1 MKILKIFGIV
11 VGIHVFALL
20 LIFANPGCSSSGKQP
35 ALADTTPPVAEPAV
49 SSSTTVTAAPAPIIN
64 PTPTSAISFNPDAP
78 AVSGP
83 SGSFSSA
90 PRQSPTRPGTPVAQ
104 TIVEEPVANVT
115 PAETY
120 VVKSGDN
127 LWNIAKKHNVDYKTL
142 ATVNSL
148 PTSTVLHAG
157 QKLVIPGKVASAP
170 ATKTKSSTGA
180 TKTAPN
186 AATNG
191 SSAPVEAAVAPAT
204 KTEGAMKH
212 IVQSGE
218 PLSVIARRYGVK
230 TGDLALANGITD
242 PAKVRAGTE
251 LIIPGWD
258 AKKAATKNGK
268 SSTKSSSSTPAPR
281 VEAAP
286 PPAIDFNSPPPTMAP
301 AQSTPSTFTPPVI
314 SIDPSQPP
322 RNP

>member
-35 ALADTTPPVAEPAV
+35 ALADTASLPAAEPAA
-49 SSSTTVTAAPAPIIN
+49 SNSTLVTPAPAPVIN
-64 PTPTSAISFNPDAP
+64 VAPPASTFNPDAP
-78 AVSGP
+78 AVAAP
-83 SGSFSSA
+83 NFATSA

-120 VVKSGDN
+120 VVKAGDN
-127 LWNIAKKHNVDYKTL
+127 LWSIAKKHNLDYKTL
-142 ATVNSL
+142 ATANNL
-148 PTSTVLHAG
+148 PTSTILHAG
-157 QKLVIPGKVASAP
+157 QKLLIPGKVASAP
-170 ATKTKSSTGA
+170 APKTKGAATKATTNGA
-180 TKTAPN
+180 TAMSPSQAETAPAS
-186 AATNG
+186 AA
-191 SSAPVEAAVAPAT
+191 
-204 KTEGAMKH
+204 KTEGVMKH

-258 AKKAATKNGK
+258 AKKAAAKNGK
-268 SSTKSSSSTPAPR
+268 GSAKSPTATPAPK

-286 PPAIDFNSPPPTMAP
+286 PPAIDFSSPPPSMAP
-301 AQSTPSTFTPPVI
+301 APSQSTFTPPVI

>member
-35 ALADTTPPVAEPAV
+35 ALADTVPQPSAEPAAAT
-49 SSSTTVTAAPAPIIN
+49 STTVTPAPAPIIN
-64 PTPTSAISFNPDAP
+64 AAPAASFSFNPDAP
-78 AVSGP
+78 AVAAP
-83 SGSFSSA
+83 GSLSSSA

-104 TIVEEPVANVT
+104 AIVDEPVANVT

-120 VVKSGDN
+120 VVKAGDN
-127 LWNIAKKHNVDYKTL
+127 LWNIAKKYNVDYKTL
-142 ATVNSL
+142 ATANNL
-148 PTSTVLHAG
+148 PTSTILHAG

-170 ATKTKSSTGA
+170 AVKAKAAAGA
-180 TKTAPN
+180 GKAAPN
-186 AATNG
+186 GVAAGTA
-191 SSAPVEAAVAPAT
+191 SVDAASAPKAEGVEHV
-204 KTEGAMKH
+204 
-212 IVQSGE
+212 VQSGE
-218 PLSVIARRYGVK
+218 SLSVIARRYDVK

-242 PAKVRAGTE
+242 PKKIKAGMK
-251 LIIPGWD
+251 LVIPGYQ
-258 AKKAATKNGK
+258 ATK
-268 SSTKSSSSTPAPR
+268 SSTTKSGKNTSKSPAATPAPK

-286 PPAIDFNSPPPTMAP
+286 PPAIDFSSPPPSMAP
-301 AQSTPSTFTPPVI
+301 SPASPTFTPPVI

>member
-35 ALADTTPPVAEPAV
+35 ALTDTAPQPASEPNA
-49 SSSTTVTAAPAPIIN
+49 SNATTVTPAPAPVIN
-64 PTPTSAISFNPDAP
+64 AAPPASFAFNPDAP
-78 AVSGP
+78 AVAAP
-83 SGSFSSA
+83 NFAASS
-90 PRQSPTRPGTPVAQ
+90 PRQSPTRPNTPVAHA
-104 TIVEEPVANVT
+104 IVDEPVANVA

-120 VVKSGDN
+120 VVKAGDN
-127 LWNIAKKHNVDYKTL
+127 LWNIAKKYNVDYKTL
-142 ATVNSL
+142 ATANNL

-170 ATKTKSSTGA
+170 AAKTKGTSAAKSASGA
-180 TKTAPN
+180 P
-186 AATNG
+186 AA
-191 SSAPVEAAVAPAT
+191 SAPVEAAVATSAP
-204 KTEGAMKH
+204 KSEGVEH

-218 PLSVIARRYGVK
+218 SLSVIARRYEVK

-242 PAKVRAGTE
+242 PKKIKAGMK
-251 LIIPGWD
+251 LVIPGYQ
-258 AKKAATKNGK
+258 ATKASSNKNGK
-268 SSTKSSSSTPAPR
+268 SSTKSSAPAPAPK

-286 PPAIDFNSPPPTMAP
+286 PPAIDLNAP
-301 AQSTPSTFTPPVI
+301 APAAAPAPTSPTFTPPVI